1 MGVQKKT
8 RKFATVKRV
17 ISQRDDRLKKNQPT
31 PLDKQKKQS
40 GKDEL
45 VRTMYV
51 LNEFCYSFLHEADN
65 AIPQPTSA

>member
-31 PLDKQKKQS
+31 PLDQQKKKNG

-45 VRTMYV
+45 VRSMYA
-51 LNEFCYSFLHEADN
+51 LYDYHIFQNCG
-65 AIPQPTSA
+65 

>member
-17 ISQRDDRLKKNQPT
+17 IRQRDDRLKKNQPT
-31 PLDKQKKQS
+31 PLDKHKKQS

-45 VRTMYV
+45 VRRMCV
-51 LNEFCYSFLHEADN
+51 LNESCYSFLDE
-65 AIPQPTSA
+65 S

>member
-1 MGVQKKT
+1 MIKDRNTKHKMGVQKKT

-45 VRTMYV
+45 VRTMYG
-51 LNEFCYSFLHEADN
+51 HEHP
-65 AIPQPTSA
+65 IQPVEHC

>member
-51 LNEFCYSFLHEADN
+51 SKD
-65 AIPQPTSA
+65 

>member
-51 LNEFCYSFLHEADN
+51 FDGSHYPLERTLC
-65 AIPQPTSA
+65 

>member
-8 RKFATVKRV
+8 SKFATVKRV

-51 LNEFCYSFLHEADN
+51 LNERYYFPKSN
-65 AIPQPTSA
+65 

>member
-1 MGVQKKT
+1 MVVQKTT

-45 VRTMYV
+45 VRSM
-51 LNEFCYSFLHEADN
+51 
-65 AIPQPTSA
+65 

>member
-17 ISQRDDRLKKNQPT
+17 ISQRDDRLKKNQPK
-31 PLDKQKKQS
+31 PLDQQKKKNG

-45 VRTMYV
+45 VRSMYV
-51 LNEFCYSFLHEADN
+51 LVYLLCFSEITTNEH
-65 AIPQPTSA
+65 

>member
-1 MGVQKKT
+1 VKKIIGISEQRNQAVTTPPQSHTMGVQKKT

-45 VRTMYV
+45 VRSM
-51 LNEFCYSFLHEADN
+51 
-65 AIPQPTSA
+65 

>member
-51 LNEFCYSFLHEADN
+51 LNESCYSLLDE
-65 AIPQPTSA
+65 S